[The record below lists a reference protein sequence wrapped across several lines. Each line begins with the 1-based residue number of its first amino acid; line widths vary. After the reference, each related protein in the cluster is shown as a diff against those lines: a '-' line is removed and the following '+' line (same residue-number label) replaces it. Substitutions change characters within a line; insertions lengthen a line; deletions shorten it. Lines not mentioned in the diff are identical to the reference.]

1 MFGRIYL
8 YKYSFNSFFVTH
20 VFKDLNVINKKAVW
34 GVASLVLTLTNVG
47 SIVAAEQPLKIGY
60 QLPLTGNTAQYG
72 QDFKA
77 AAQIALKEFNASGK
91 LPVPVEIEFEDSRS
105 DAKEAVSIA
114 RKFADDPAIL
124 GVLGDFT
131 STVSMA
137 SAQVYKRAGL
147 SQLSQ
152 TASHPDYTKISQWQF
167 RNITTQDQE
176 GPFNADWIASKGF
189 KTVAVIGEQTDWGQS
204 AVQAFEKKAKE
215 NGTQVIFSEYFNR
228 GTPDFRS
235 LITKIERAHPDVIYG
250 AVFYE
255 DAAQFLKQLHQLGV
269 KTPVYSSSAAY
280 NEQLIKLADKDAEGF
295 HVSST
300 FVPTFDTPVVHHFV
314 EAWKQ
319 VRNGEVPG
327 QFPAQAYDATLI
339 MLDAVAH
346 AYPAPTREKVREALA
361 STKDFPGVTGITTFD
376 ANREPQKTLVKVEI
390 VDGQFKA
397 QPN

>member
-1 MFGRIYL
+1 M
-8 YKYSFNSFFVTH
+8 
-20 VFKDLNVINKKAVW
+20 NKKTVW
-34 GVASLVLTLTNVG
+34 GIAGLVVTLAGTG
-47 SIVAAEQPLKIGY
+47 LAQAAEGALKIGY

-72 QDFKA
+72 QDFKVA
-77 AAQIALKEFNASGK
+77 AEIALKEFNASGK
-91 LPVPVEIEFEDSRS
+91 IPVPVEIDFEDSRS

-114 RKFADDPAIL
+114 RKFADDPAII

-137 SAQVYKRAGL
+137 SAQVYKRVGL
-147 SQLSQ
+147 AQLSQ

-167 RNITTQDQE
+167 RNIITQDQE
-176 GPFNADWIASKGF
+176 GPFNADWVASKGY

-204 AVQAFEKKAKE
+204 AVQAFEKKAKA
-215 NGTQVIFSEYFNR
+215 NGTQVVFSEYFNR

-269 KTPVYSSSAAY
+269 NTPVYSSSAAY

-300 FVPTFDTPVVHHFV
+300 FIPTLDTPNVRHFV
-314 EAWKQ
+314 DAWKQ

-339 MLDAVAH
+339 MLDAVAR
-346 AYPAPTREKVREALA
+346 AYPAPTREKVRAALA
-361 STKDFPGVTGITTFD
+361 STKDFPGVTGTTTFD
-376 ANREPQKTLVKVEI
+376 ADREPQKSLVKVEI
-390 VDGQFKA
+390 VDGQFKPVA
-397 QPN
+397 N